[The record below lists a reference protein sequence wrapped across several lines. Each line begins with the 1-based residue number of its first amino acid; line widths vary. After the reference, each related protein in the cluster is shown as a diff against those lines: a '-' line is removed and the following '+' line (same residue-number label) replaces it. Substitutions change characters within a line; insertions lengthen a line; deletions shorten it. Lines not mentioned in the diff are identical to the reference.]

1 MVPSKI
7 FQNDE
12 LIALQANYEK
22 GLEKLYDFFNRL
34 LSDQKLYI
42 DELNFKIQNNSLK
55 Q

>member
-22 GLEKLYDFFNRL
+22 GLEKLYDFFNRG
-34 LSDQKLYI
+34 Y
-42 DELNFKIQNNSLK
+42 FFPKIISHFVL
-55 Q
+55 